1 MTPVLSL
8 LVETEKIETNLKNW
22 NVVSLSTSNLINC
35 IRIDSTVEIWIKIN
49 EGKARLLTMSR
60 SVSSSSWSGMVSSSS
75 TICGTSPVTRSTEV
89 NLSSPC
95 CASDPYV
102 PRSRQLLVLVM
113 VIPPL
118 IGNPF
123 SDYIHP
129 YDDLPPAHFWDFR
142 GMASHVSSASTSP
155 SAIGVPE
162 RWCLS

>member
-1 MTPVLSL
+1 MKVRRDSWRCPVQWVLHH
-8 LVETEKIETNLKNW
+8 E
-22 NVVSLSTSNLINC
+22 
-35 IRIDSTVEIWIKIN
+35 
-49 EGKARLLTMSR
+49 
-60 SVSSSSWSGMVSSSS
+60 SGMVSSSS

-155 SAIGVPE
+155 SAIGVRNVGACHSLNIALHESVHVFSISEPHAH
-162 RWCLS
+162 WVNSA